1 MSENPMA
8 KLTPEQQVEVD
19 LKIDNILQKRKEK
32 RVGAR
37 VFCVS
42 CGARKRTP
50 LRSWHDVYICE
61 NCWKMK
67 NAIGEDAFMK
77 KLNEGALYKEVI
89 DTLSSYGK
97 ENNNT

>member
-1 MSENPMA
+1 MNEVSE
-8 KLTPEQQVEVD
+8 LTEEQQAEVESRV
-19 LKIDNILQKRKEK
+19 NYILQKRKEK

-42 CGARKRTP
+42 CGTRKRTP

-77 KLNEGALYKEVI
+77 RLNEGALYKEVI